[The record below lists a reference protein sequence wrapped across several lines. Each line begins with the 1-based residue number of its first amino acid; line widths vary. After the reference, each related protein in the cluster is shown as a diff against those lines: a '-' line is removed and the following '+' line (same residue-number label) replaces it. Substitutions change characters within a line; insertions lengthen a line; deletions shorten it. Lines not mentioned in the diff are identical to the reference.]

1 LIDYQGLTRLS
12 ATNTLYICVVNAT
25 NNIPE
30 SVSVEMV
37 TIPLVVY
44 QAMLDEQSRSRQVI
58 DDLQYR
64 LLKLEQHVAIYKK
77 MLFGSKSERFI
88 GGLNQDQIALH
99 LDLAQ
104 APASEPPVET
114 ITYTRPKGGTEAK
127 AGHSRVE
134 FPADLPRKE
143 IIIEPDEDVSGC
155 KCIGEEVT
163 EVLAVR
169 RGEYFV
175 KRIIRRKYA
184 RVSGDGI
191 AIGKLP
197 LLPIHKGNADFT
209 LLACIIIAKYID
221 HLPWYR
227 QAQMMKRSGIIITE
241 STMVGWFRAVCA
253 LLEPLYALHKARFLL
268 SGYIQADET
277 PIRVLSRD
285 VPGATHKGYFWVYFD
300 PITGDAVFE
309 YRHGRGQ
316 EGPMEFLKDFKGSLQ
331 TDGYAAYEVFGRDK
345 DITLLACMAHA
356 RRKFDEAKDNDRE
369 RAEAML
375 TMLQELYTI
384 ERKAKLLVPDYEAIR
399 ELRQTESLPELIKI
413 EAWLKKNLTETL
425 PKSSIGQAIAYT
437 LNLWPR
443 LIRYIEDGRYQ
454 IDNNLTENSIR
465 PVAIGRKNY
474 LFAGSHEAAQ
484 RAAMIYSFMGTCKQI
499 DINPQDWL
507 EDVLERIP
515 YFKRSDDL
523 SVLLPSIWKTL
534 RTSIGDD
541 QVIRLGV

>member
-1 LIDYQGLTRLS
+1 
-12 ATNTLYICVVNAT
+12 
-25 NNIPE
+25 
-30 SVSVEMV
+30 MV

-44 QAMLDEQSRSRQVI
+44 QGMLDEQSRSRQVI
-58 DDLQYR
+58 DLQYR

-77 MLFGSKSERFI
+77 MLFGSKSERFT
-88 GGLNQDQIALH
+88 GGVNQDQIALD

-104 APASEPPVET
+104 TLASEPPVET
-114 ITYTRPKGGTEAK
+114 ITYTRPKSGTEAK

-134 FPADLPRKE
+134 FPSNLPRKE

-175 KRIIRRKYA
+175 KRIVRRKYA

-197 LLPIHKGNADFT
+197 LLPIYKGNADFT

-221 HLPWYR
+221 HLPLYR

-253 LLEPLYALHKARFLL
+253 LLEPLYALHKARLLL

-277 PIRVLSRD
+277 PLRVLSRD
-285 VPGATHKGYFWVYFD
+285 VPGATHKGYLWVYLN
-300 PITGDAVFE
+300 PITGDVIFE

-331 TDGYAAYEVFGRDK
+331 TDGYAGYNVFDRDK
-345 DITLLACMAHA
+345 DIRLLACMAHT
-356 RRKFDEAKDNDRE
+356 RRKYTDSIDNDRE

-375 TMLQELYTI
+375 TMIKQLYAI
-384 ERKAKLLVPDYEAIR
+384 ERNAKLLSPDFDAIR
-399 ELRQTESLPELIKI
+399 ELRQKEALPVLI
-413 EAWLKKNLTETL
+413 EMETWLKKNLMETL
-425 PKSSIGQAIAYT
+425 PKSNIGQAIAYS

-454 IDNNLTENSIR
+454 IDNNLIENSIR
-465 PVAIGRKNY
+465 PIAIGY
-474 LFAGSHEAAQ
+474 
-484 RAAMIYSFMGTCKQI
+484 
-499 DINPQDWL
+499 
-507 EDVLERIP
+507 V
-515 YFKRSDDL
+515 
-523 SVLLPSIWKTL
+523 
-534 RTSIGDD
+534 
-541 QVIRLGV
+541 

>member
-1 LIDYQGLTRLS
+1 M
-12 ATNTLYICVVNAT
+12 YICVVNAT

-44 QAMLDEQSRSRQVI
+44 QGMVDELARSRQI
-58 DDLQYR
+58 IADLQHR
-64 LLKLEQHVAIYKK
+64 ILKLEQHVATYQK
-77 MLFGSKSERFI
+77 MLFGSKSERFL
-88 GGLNQDQIALH
+88 GGLDKSQIALD

-104 APASEPPVET
+104 ESASEPPTET
-114 ITYTRPKGGTEAK
+114 ITYTRPKGSAQAK

-134 FPADLPRKE
+134 FPADLPREE
-143 IIIEPDEDVSGC
+143 IIIEPDEDVTGC

-169 RGEYFV
+169 RGKYFV
-175 KRIIRRKYA
+175 KRIVRRKYA
-184 RVSGDGI
+184 RVSGEGI

-197 LLPIHKGNADFT
+197 LMPIHKGNADFT

-241 STMVGWFRAVCA
+241 STMIGWFRAVCT

-268 SGYIQADET
+268 SRYIQADET

-300 PITGDAVFE
+300 PITGDVVFE
-309 YRHGRGQ
+309 YRHSRGQ

-369 RAEAML
+369 RAETML
-375 TMLQELYTI
+375 TTMQKLYVI
-384 ERKAKLLVPDYEAIR
+384 ERNTKLISHDYDAIR
-399 ELRQTESLPELIKI
+399 ELRQKESLPVLLEM
-413 EAWLKKNLTETL
+413 ETWLKENLVETL

-443 LIRYIEDGRYQ
+443 LSRYIDDGRYQ
-454 IDNNLTENSIR
+454 IDNNLIENSIR

-484 RAAMIYSFMGTCKQI
+484 RAAMIYSFMGTCKQLG
-499 DINPQDWL
+499 INPQDWL

-523 SVLLPSIWKTL
+523 SVLLPSVWKTM
-534 RTSIGDD
+534 RPSAGAD
-541 QVIRLGV
+541 QTVGG

>member
-1 LIDYQGLTRLS
+1 M
-12 ATNTLYICVVNAT
+12 YICVVNAT
-25 NNIPE
+25 SNIPE

-44 QAMLDEQSRSRQVI
+44 QAMLDEQAWSRQVI
-58 DDLQYR
+58 DDLQHR
-64 LLKLEQHVAIYKK
+64 LLKLEQHVATYKK

-88 GGLNQDQIALH
+88 GGLNQDQIALD
-99 LDLAQ
+99 LDMPQ
-104 APASEPPVET
+104 VPVSEPPVET
-114 ITYTRPKGGTEAK
+114 ITYTRPKGGAEAK

-134 FPADLPRKE
+134 LPAHLPRKE
-143 IIIEPDEDVSGC
+143 IIIEPDEDVTGC

-169 RGEYFV
+169 RADYFV

-184 RVSGDGI
+184 RENGEGI

-221 HLPWYR
+221 YLPWYR
-227 QAQMMKRSGIIITE
+227 QAQMMKRDGIIITE

-253 LLEPLYALHKARFLL
+253 LLEPLYALLKARFLL

-277 PIRVLSRD
+277 PLRVLSRD

-300 PITGDAVFE
+300 PITGDVVFE

-331 TDGYAAYEVFGRDK
+331 TDGYAAYNVFGRDK
-345 DITLLACMAHA
+345 DIKLLACMSHS
-356 RRKFDEAKDNDRE
+356 RRKFDECIDNDRE

-375 TMLQELYTI
+375 AMMQKLYAV
-384 ERKAKLLVPDYEAIR
+384 ERTAKLLFPDFDAIR
-399 ELRQTESLPELIKI
+399 ELRQNESLPVLIEI
-413 EAWLKKNLTETL
+413 EAWLKKNMMETL

-437 LNLWPR
+437 MNLWPR
-443 LIRYIEDGRYQ
+443 LTRYIEDGRYQ
-454 IDNNLTENSIR
+454 IDNNLIENSIR
-465 PVAIGRKNY
+465 PVALGKKNFM
-474 LFAGSHEAAQ
+474 FAGSHEAAQ
-484 RAAMIYSFMGTCKQI
+484 RAAMIYSFMGTCKQNR
-499 DINPQDWL
+499 INPQDWL
-507 EDVLERIP
+507 EDVLQRIP

-523 SVLLPSIWKTL
+523 SVLLPSVWKTL
-534 RTSIGDD
+534 RPSVSVD
-541 QVIRLGV
+541 QPSSGEV

>member
-1 LIDYQGLTRLS
+1 M
-12 ATNTLYICVVNAT
+12 YICAVNAT
-25 NNIPE
+25 SNIPE
-30 SVSVEMV
+30 PISVETV
-37 TIPLVVY
+37 TVPLAVY
-44 QAMLDEQSRSRQVI
+44 QGMLDELSRSRQVI
-58 DDLQYR
+58 DDLQHR
-64 LLKLEQHVAIYKK
+64 LLKLEQHVAAYKK
-77 MLFGSKSERFI
+77 MLFGSRSERFI
-88 GGLNQDQIALH
+88 GGANQDQIALD

-104 APASEPPVET
+104 QPASGPPLET
-114 ITYTRPKGGTEAK
+114 ITYTRPKNSAQAK

-134 FPADLPRKE
+134 FPASLPRKE

-175 KRIIRRKYA
+175 KRIVRRKYA
-184 RVSGDGI
+184 RANGEGI

-209 LLACIIIAKYID
+209 LLACIIIAKYVD

-227 QAQMMKRSGIIITE
+227 QAQMMKRSGIIVTE
-241 STMVGWFRAVCA
+241 STMVGWMRAVCT
-253 LLEPLYALHKARFLL
+253 LLEPLYALHKARFLS

-277 PIRVLSRD
+277 PLRVQSRD

-300 PITGDAVFE
+300 PITGDVVFE

-331 TDGYAAYEVFGRDK
+331 TDGYSGYNVFGREK
-345 DITLLACMAHA
+345 DIKLLACMAHS
-356 RRKFDEAKDNDRE
+356 RRKFTDSKDNDRE

-375 TMLQELYTI
+375 AMMQKLYAI
-384 ERKAKLLVPDYEAIR
+384 ERKAKLLAPDFDAIR
-399 ELRQTESLPELIKI
+399 ELRQKESLPVLIEI

-425 PKSSIGQAIAYT
+425 PKSTIGQAIAYT

-454 IDNNLTENSIR
+454 IDNNLIENSIR
-465 PVAIGRKNY
+465 PAAIGKKNFM
-474 LFAGSHEAAQ
+474 FAGSHDAAQ
-484 RAAMIYSFMGTCKQI
+484 RAAMIYSFMGTCKQN

-507 EDVLERIP
+507 EDVLQRIP
-515 YFKRSDDL
+515 YFKRTDDL
-523 SVLLPSIWKTL
+523 SVLLPSAWKAL
-534 RTSIGDD
+534 HPSISAD
-541 QVIRLGV
+541 QSSTEGGV

>member
-1 LIDYQGLTRLS
+1 M
-12 ATNTLYICVVNAT
+12 YICVVNAAS
-25 NNIPE
+25 NIPE

-37 TIPLVVY
+37 TIPLAVY
-44 QAMLDEQSRSRQVI
+44 QAMLSEQAKSRQVI
-58 DDLQYR
+58 DDLQHR
-64 LLKLEQHVAIYKK
+64 LLKLEQHVATYKK

-88 GGLNQDQIALH
+88 GGLDKAQTA
-99 LDLAQ
+99 LDLEIARE
-104 APASEPPVET
+104 PASEPPVET
-114 ITYTRPKGGTEAK
+114 ITYTRPKGSAEAK

-134 FPADLPRKE
+134 LPADLPRKE
-143 IIIEPDEDVSGC
+143 IIIEPDEDVTGC

-184 RVSGDGI
+184 RVNGEGI

-227 QAQMMKRSGIIITE
+227 QAQMMKRGGIIISE

-268 SGYIQADET
+268 SDYAQADET
-277 PIRVLSRD
+277 PLRVQSRD

-300 PITGDAVFE
+300 PITGDVVFE

-331 TDGYAAYEVFGRDK
+331 TDGYTAYNVFGRDK
-345 DITLLACMAHA
+345 DIILLACMAHA
-356 RRKFDEAKDNDRE
+356 RRKFDEAKGNDRE

-375 TMLQELYTI
+375 AMIQKLYAI
-384 ERKAKLLVPDYEAIR
+384 ERNAKLLFPDFDAIR
-399 ELRQTESLPELIKI
+399 ELRQKESLPVLTEI
-413 EAWLKKNLTETL
+413 EAWLKKNLVETL

-437 LNLWPR
+437 MNLWPR
-443 LIRYIEDGRYQ
+443 LIRYIDDGRYQ
-454 IDNNLTENSIR
+454 IDNNLIENSIR
-465 PVAIGRKNY
+465 PVAIGKKNY
-474 LFAGSHEAAQ
+474 MFAGSHEAAQ

-499 DINPQDWL
+499 GINPQDWL
-507 EDVLERIP
+507 EDVLQRIP
-515 YFKRSDDL
+515 YLKRSDDL
-523 SVLLPSIWKTL
+523 SVLLPSVWKTL
-534 RTSIGDD
+534 RPSAGVD
-541 QVIRLGV
+541 QANGLDV